1 MARSKTVTSKVPQ
14 PIEDALDLHMQAG
27 RFGSYA
33 NKNQLAVGL
42 KVYAAIFPRVHT
54 LTAEIAR
61 LPAAEQDAIHDL
73 VLAAAR
79 DGRDLAAELPKPATA
94 QDLLKLAKL

>member
-1 MARSKTVTSKVPQ
+1 MARSRTVTIKVPQ
-14 PIEDALDLHMQAG
+14 PVADALEALHAKGAFG
-27 RFGSYA
+27 RYPSRNA
-33 NKNQLAVGL
+33 LSVGL
-42 KVYAAIFPRVHT
+42 LTYAAIFPVEHT

-61 LPAAEQDAIHDL
+61 LPNAEQDAIHDL
-73 VLAAAR
+73 ILAAAR